1 MRSKRRQG
9 FGGIVPKNL
18 RISDEFVYALS
29 GIYSKRLLDHIRG
42 ILELLID
49 NPDLGSRNVR
59 QCLVDRYGEG
69 LRKVPISTFVIV
81 YRISDEHVDVLALV
95 YGPSIV

>member
-42 ILELLID
+42 IL
-49 NPDLGSRNVR
+49 
-59 QCLVDRYGEG
+59 
-69 LRKVPISTFVIV
+69 
-81 YRISDEHVDVLALV
+81 
-95 YGPSIV
+95 